1 MAKTNKPQATARGNH
16 RANHREIEV
25 LDALRQLG
33 GAARNSNLAELLSV
47 SEETIRRT
55 TKSLAR
61 ANLVRRVH
69 GGSYLPETG
78 EGVFSRLAVRQ
89 GEKGRIGAA
98 AVALIPDGACVF
110 LDVGST
116 TTYVAQA
123 LNARRGLNVVTNSLN
138 AAQALAEHDG
148 NRIFM
153 AGGQLRRAEWGL
165 FGLETIE
172 FVQSFS
178 IDVAIMS
185 VDAIDAQL
193 GFLLTGPEE
202 RALARAVVAR
212 ASQVIVVADH
222 QKFGQRAPLVA
233 CPPNSVDVVVTD
245 QPLSPEMAQSFA
257 NWDITALD
265 ARKEKSAGKTARKT
279 SEKALTLN
287 GGAP

>member
-1 MAKTNKPQATARGNH
+1 MTKISKSRTNNQTPART
-16 RANHREIEV
+16 NHREVEV

-33 GAARNSNLAELLSV
+33 GAARNSNLAELLGV

-55 TKSLAR
+55 TKSLAK
-61 ANLVRRVH
+61 ADLVRRVH
-69 GGSYLPETG
+69 GGAYLPDSG
-78 EGVFSRLAVRQ
+78 EGVFSRLGLRQ

-116 TTYVAQA
+116 TTFVAQA
-123 LNARRGLNVVTNSLN
+123 LNARRGLDVVTNSLN

-148 NRIFM
+148 NRVFM

-165 FGLETIE
+165 FGMETIE
-172 FVQSFS
+172 FVQSFN

-185 VDAIDAQL
+185 VDAIDARL

-202 RALARAVVAR
+202 RALARAVVSR

-222 QKFGQRAPLVA
+222 QKFGQHAPLVA
-233 CPPNSVDVVVTD
+233 CPPSRVDVVVTD
-245 QPLSPEMAQSFA
+245 QQLSPEMAESFA
-257 NWDITALD
+257 NWGISALD
-265 ARKEKSAGKTARKT
+265 AGKDKPTVKIAEKE
-279 SEKALTLN
+279 LTLHE
-287 GGAP
+287 GAA